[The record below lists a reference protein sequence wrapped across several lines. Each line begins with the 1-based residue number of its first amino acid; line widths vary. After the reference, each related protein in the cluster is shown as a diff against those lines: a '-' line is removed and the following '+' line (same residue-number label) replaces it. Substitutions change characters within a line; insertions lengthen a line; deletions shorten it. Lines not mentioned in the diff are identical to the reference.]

1 MRHLIFSL
9 FLIGFVSGCA
19 TKDLSQDI
27 SVKPRT
33 PVSIADKD
41 KASFVELQSLMQAQQ
56 FEKALGLIQKLLVDY
71 PLLPEL
77 HVNKGVALLRQSKT
91 KEAVVEFER
100 ATSIND
106 ELAQAHSFLG
116 EAFLAQGQIKRAEQ
130 SYLKALAL
138 APDTLYAHYGLG
150 VIYDLYLFDF
160 DKAEQ
165 HYLAFLEA
173 AEGRAQEDQIKHVK
187 LWVRLLKRK
196 SA

>member
-9 FLIGFVSGCA
+9 FLIGSISGCA
-19 TKDLSQDI
+19 TKDVSQNI
-27 SVKPRT
+27 SVKPQT
-33 PVSIADKD
+33 PVSISDKD
-41 KASFVELQSLMQAQQ
+41 KASFMELQSLMQAQQ
-56 FEKALGLIQKLLVDY
+56 FEKALVLIQKLLVDY

-160 DKAEQ
+160 DKAER
-165 HYLAFLEA
+165 HYLAFLEGA
-173 AEGRAQEDQIKHVK
+173 
-187 LWVRLLKRK
+187 
-196 SA
+196 